1 MDLYIDQKIRLT
13 QSIGL
18 RLLALTDCS
27 RYVPSKLQYLL
38 FTGARSS
45 PYVTPGGIF
54 LPQVDLYVRQS
65 WNLALKSAMCDSVG
79 FIRPCHWTGGSDLGG
94 YVRSVSEAMP

>member
-54 LPQVDLYVRQS
+54 FYPRS
-65 WNLALKSAMCDSVG
+65 IFTSANPE
-79 FIRPCHWTGGSDLGG
+79 I
-94 YVRSVSEAMP
+94 